1 MDESIYANLDSLS
14 NELNVTKLQLSSKR
28 QAIVILTQQLEDAKK
43 EAYQFKLMAEQ
54 VQERY
59 KNLKQVL
66 GSEAGSPTFGTSSQR
81 NLFINLKVKLNES
94 EMHSRILETE
104 LSNLRKRNAELMDDI
119 ALLKKSAGFQHSRNL
134 ELMAKEKSSFETQGR
149 ESLIKQLELKTLE
162 CQRIKRD
169 LELCNE
175 EKQEILSELIHWK
188 KSDETESNEET
199 NSIGADTVFQENKLL
214 SRQISRLEADKKL
227 LMQTLAKYQML
238 KSVTGGPSE
247 DGELA

>member
-28 QAIVILTQQLEDAKK
+28 QAI
-43 EAYQFKLMAEQ
+43 

-227 LMQTLAKYQML
+227 LMQTLAKYQH
-238 KSVTGGPSE
+238 GGSIQNLRTFSSTDSTE
-247 DGELA
+247 DVEVCDRRSI